1 MKSGKETV
9 LSGVGNVNEG
19 VKRDRV
25 RQKEFSFLS
34 FFFFKLFFFHDSF
47 INLMQLFR
55 ESC

>member
-25 RQKEFSFLS
+25 RQKEFSFL
-34 FFFFKLFFFHDSF
+34 FLFFLQTFFLS
-47 INLMQLFR
+47 
-55 ESC
+55 